1 MATTLIIS
9 KTTGRW
15 TATSDGVRMRTQETL
30 DEKIE
35 RLLANLSAIN
45 TSMAALEVVKK
56 DKTELESPEERKRRQ
71 EAERKRQNDK
81 VLEDLRKQKRT

>member
-1 MATTLIIS
+1 
-9 KTTGRW
+9 
-15 TATSDGVRMRTQETL
+15 MRTQETL

>member
-1 MATTLIIS
+1 
-9 KTTGRW
+9 
-15 TATSDGVRMRTQETL
+15 MRTQETL

-71 EAERKRQNDK
+71 EEERKKQNDEIVK
-81 VLEDLRKQKRT
+81 RIRKPRQ